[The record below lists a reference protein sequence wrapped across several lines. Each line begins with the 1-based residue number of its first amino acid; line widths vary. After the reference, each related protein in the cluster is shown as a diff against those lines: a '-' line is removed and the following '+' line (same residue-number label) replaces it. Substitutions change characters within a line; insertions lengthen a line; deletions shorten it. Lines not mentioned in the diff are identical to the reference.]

1 MCVSHIQSKYLCM
14 GEWLCVGACL
24 HAEVGENHKHA
35 CGHVLVFVKD
45 VTSFLK
51 RLNISGHKME
61 PKIPNSET
69 SKKCTFSLMI
79 YQT

>member
-14 GEWLCVGACL
+14 GGWLCVWACL

-35 CGHVLVFVKD
+35 CGYVLVFVKD
-45 VTSFLK
+45 VNSFLK

-69 SKKCTFSLMI
+69 SKK
-79 YQT
+79 

>member
-1 MCVSHIQSKYLCM
+1 M
-14 GEWLCVGACL
+14 WACL
-24 HAEVGENHKHA
+24 HAEVGENHKHV

-69 SKKCTFSLMI
+69 SKK
-79 YQT
+79 